1 MRTALKVL
9 NNVES
14 IVCRLLLATFVC
26 LLFAQIV
33 SREVFGHSISW
44 IEELS
49 VYLFV
54 WFVFLG
60 ASYAAKMAAH
70 NRVLFQFRNLS
81 RQTVD
86 WIEGFA
92 DLFWIA
98 FNVYFAYLSIEFLSR
113 MNVFQKAQT
122 LGVPMKYFYFIFPI
136 AFTLMTIR
144 IIQVNYLRLVKGEDI
159 ADPDKVDLDQ
169 VKKDLTSTAHS
180 FPEASRN
187 SGTGIASWKAS
198 PSFCSAASWRC
209 LPSAPR
215 SRWRSGSRLWSP
227 SSTSATTR

>member
-1 MRTALKVL
+1 MRAMLKVL
-9 NNVES
+9 NNIES
-14 IVCRLLLATFVC
+14 IVCRVLLATFVC

-33 SREVFGHSISW
+33 SREVFGRSISW

-49 VYLFV
+49 VYMFI

-60 ASYAAKMAAH
+60 ASHAAKMAAH

-81 RQTVD
+81 RRTVD
-86 WIEGFA
+86 WIEAFA

-98 FNVYFAYLSIEFLSR
+98 FNVYFVYLSIEFLGR

-144 IIQVNYLRLVKGEDI
+144 ILQVNYLRLVKREDI
-159 ADPDKVDLDQ
+159 GDPDKVDLEQ
-169 VKKDLTSTAHS
+169 VKKDLHIDD
-180 FPEASRN
+180 RQ
-187 SGTGIASWKAS
+187 
-198 PSFCSAASWRC
+198 
-209 LPSAPR
+209 LP
-215 SRWRSGSRLWSP
+215 
-227 SSTSATTR
+227 